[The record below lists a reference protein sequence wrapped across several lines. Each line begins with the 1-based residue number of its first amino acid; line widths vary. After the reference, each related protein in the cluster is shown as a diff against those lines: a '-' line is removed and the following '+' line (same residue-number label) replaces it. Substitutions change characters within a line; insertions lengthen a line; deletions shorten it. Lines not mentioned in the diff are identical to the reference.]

1 MTSHGR
7 RLDPSHLPV
16 EVPLRPFRT
25 PVRGHPFAAR
35 PPGAAAPHAGQPARL
50 RREHDNPVDPLAVA
64 VWTRDDAGWWRVGYL
79 DRVVAARLAPRLDD
93 GLEVGAR
100 LDGWVA
106 EPRGRWRR
114 PVVLLLP
121 DRAGQGEARGAG
133 SASTPASPAAA
144 DRPTAAD
151 RPAPAD
157 PPRLWGRPPGVVR
170 RPVRARPA
178 GGGASRR

>member
-7 RLDPSHLPV
+7 RLDPAHLPV

-35 PPGAAAPHAGQPARL
+35 PPGAVAPHAGQPARL

-79 DRVVAARLAPRLDD
+79 DRGVAARLAPRLDD

-106 EPRGRWRR
+106 EPRGRWQR

-121 DRAGQGEARGAG
+121 D
-133 SASTPASPAAA
+133 TPARPADRPPPAAPAAA
-144 DRPTAAD
+144 
-151 RPAPAD
+151 PASASGA

-170 RPVRARPA
+170 RPVGSRP
-178 GGGASRR
+178 GRDVPTGR